1 MPNGPTDRM
10 TRSRLARR
18 RVVQGSSVED
28 FYAPKRLMLE
38 DGTFLLQ
45 EDGDYLLL
53 ENTGPGTDSYLVDE
67 NGNFF
72 VDELGNYLST

>member
-1 MPNGPTDRM
+1 MPNRPVDRM
-10 TRSRLARR
+10 TRSRLAAR

-28 FYAPKRLMLE
+28 FYSPKRLQLE
-38 DGTFLLQ
+38 NGSFLLQ
-45 EDGDYLLL
+45 ENGDYLLL